1 MPSHTAAAS
10 PFYREEHQ
18 VFREQVRRFTER
30 EILPHID
37 AWEDA
42 GTIPR
47 ELHGRAAEAGILQI
61 GYPEEY
67 GGIEIPDHFY
77 SIVRTLELARAGSG
91 GLMAGLLTH
100 GIACPPIV
108 AVGTAEQKEKFLR
121 PVLTGSKIAALAITE
136 PGAGS
141 DVASIKTTAARDG
154 SDYIVNGQKTFITS
168 GLRADYVTCAVRTG
182 GEGMGGISLLL
193 IETDRPGFSRTPLRK
208 MGWHCS
214 DTAALYFDRLR
225 VPAGNLLGAENDGFK
240 RIMLNFNGERLGIIA
255 HGIGLA
261 EVCYEDGL
269 AYARERVTFG
279 RPLIKNQV
287 IRHKLVEM
295 RMRLDALRAQLDL
308 LTWRVSQKQT
318 LAAEIGLLKVNT
330 ATALEWIVGEAMQ
343 IFGGAGYL
351 RGNRVERIYRDT
363 KIVSIGGGSL
373 EVMKDL
379 AARQL
384 GY

>member
-1 MPSHTAAAS
+1 MPDESTPN
-10 PFYREEHQ
+10 PFYGEEHWL
-18 VFREQVRRFTER
+18 FRDQVRRFTER

-47 ELHGRAAEAGILQI
+47 DLHLRAAEAGILQI
-61 GYPEEY
+61 GYPQEY
-67 GGIEIPDHFY
+67 GGIEVADHFF
-77 SIVRTLELARAGSG
+77 SILRTLELARAGSG
-91 GLMAGLLTH
+91 GVMAGLLTH

-108 AVGTAEQKEKFLR
+108 AVGTAAQKEKFLR
-121 PVLTGSKIAALAITE
+121 PVLKGEKIAALAITE

-141 DVASIKTTAARDG
+141 DVAALKTSAVRDG
-154 SDYIVNGQKTFITS
+154 DDYLVNGQKTFITS
-168 GLRADYVTCAVRTG
+168 GLRADYITCAVRTG
-182 GEGMGGISLLL
+182 GEGMHGISLLL

-214 DTAALYFDRLR
+214 DTATLYFERMR
-225 VPAGNLLGAENDGFK
+225 VPARNLLGAENEGFK
-240 RIMLNFNGERLGIIA
+240 AIMRNFNGERLGIIA
-255 HGIGLA
+255 HGIGLG
-261 EVCYEDGL
+261 EVCYDDSL
-269 AYARERVTFG
+269 AYARERTTFG
-279 RPLIKNQV
+279 RPLVKNQV

-308 LTWRVSQKQT
+308 LTWRVSRKQT

-330 ATALEWIVGEAMQ
+330 AVALEWIVGEAMQ
-343 IFGGAGYL
+343 IFGGAAYL
-351 RGNRVERIYRDT
+351 RGNRVERIYRDA

>member
-1 MPSHTAAAS
+1 
-10 PFYREEHQ
+10 
-18 VFREQVRRFTER
+18 
-30 EILPHID
+30 
-37 AWEDA
+37 
-42 GTIPR
+42 
-47 ELHGRAAEAGILQI
+47 
-61 GYPEEY
+61 
-67 GGIEIPDHFY
+67 
-77 SIVRTLELARAGSG
+77 
-91 GLMAGLLTH
+91 
-100 GIACPPIV
+100 
-108 AVGTAEQKEKFLR
+108 
-121 PVLTGSKIAALAITE
+121 
-136 PGAGS
+136 
-141 DVASIKTTAARDG
+141 
-154 SDYIVNGQKTFITS
+154 
-168 GLRADYVTCAVRTG
+168 
-182 GEGMGGISLLL
+182 L